1 MAVFGERRDSTTEYP
16 WFCWVVIYDMMRDQR
31 FRNNGTL
38 ARFLCPASTY
48 GAGSI
53 QQHPFAGMDD
63 AIEGQ
68 HEKRLR
74 ERARFLKNGK
84 LCGLHSVSLELRNW
98 A

>member
-48 GAGSI
+48 GAGT
-53 QQHPFAGMDD
+53 
-63 AIEGQ
+63 
-68 HEKRLR
+68 
-74 ERARFLKNGK
+74 
-84 LCGLHSVSLELRNW
+84 
-98 A
+98 